1 MALITIRLYINLISD
16 PAVNNKYLDLNLNGS
31 FSNGNKE
38 ENGEVLMNMQAFSKP
53 QQETTV
59 RVIENVKNLAYF
71 YYFK

>member
-53 QQETTV
+53 QQETTG
-59 RVIENVKNLAYF
+59 VIENVRNPAYF

>member
-16 PAVNNKYLDLNLNGS
+16 PAVNNKSLDLNLNGS

-38 ENGEVLMNMQAFSKP
+38 DGEVLMNMQAFSKP
-53 QQETTV
+53 QQETTG
-59 RVIENVKNLAYF
+59 VIENVRNLAYF